1 MYGHFDE
8 GWGCLIL
15 PDRQDRTKNSGF
27 LHGRKKWCYVNLNH
41 YIRYIM
47 SVLINVY
54 HGGGVMDD
62 GLLAA

>member
-8 GWGCLIL
+8 SRGCLMSSNRR
-15 PDRQDRTKNSGF
+15 DRAKISSF
-27 LHGRKKWCYVNLNH
+27 LQGVKKWCYVNKNH

-62 GLLAA
+62 GFLAA